1 MPDTATELKTLL
13 KDPSLLCTKAL
24 VAGDWVDA
32 DDGATFEVTNPA
44 RGDVICSVPDLS
56 RAETARAI
64 EAARVAMKDWAAR
77 TGKERASVMRKW
89 FDLMMANQDD
99 LGLILTAEMGKPLA
113 EAKGEIAYGAS
124 FIEWFGEEAKRI
136 YGETIPGHMRD
147 KRITVLK
154 QPIGVVG
161 SITPWNFPNAMIARK
176 AGPAI
181 AVGCGFVCRPAAETP
196 LSALAMGLL
205 GERAGLPKGILSVI
219 TSSRAS
225 DIGKEFCENHAVRK
239 LTFTGSTEVGRI
251 LLRQAADQVMKC
263 SMELGGNAP
272 FIVFDDA
279 DLDAAVEG
287 AMMSKFRN
295 NGQTCVCAN
304 RLYVQAGVY
313 DAFAEKLAAAVNKLN
328 VGDGLAEG
336 VTTGP
341 LISEDAVE
349 KVEDHIADVVAGGGK
364 VVTGGARH
372 ALGGTFFQPTV
383 VTGVTQEMKVATEE
397 TFGPVAPLFKFE
409 TEEEV
414 IEKANAT
421 IFGLASYFY
430 ARDIGRIT
438 RVQEGLEYGIVGV
451 NTGIISTE
459 VAPFGGV
466 KQSGLGREGSHHG
479 VEDYLEMKYVCLSI

>member
-1 MPDTATELKTLL
+1 MLDTATDLKSLL
-13 KDPSLLCTKAL
+13 KDPTLLATKAY
-24 VAGDWVDA
+24 VAGEWIDA
-32 DDGATFEVTNPA
+32 DDGATFAVTNPA
-44 RGDVICSVPDLS
+44 RGDVICTVPDLG

-64 EAARVAMKDWAAR
+64 EAARVAMKEWAAR
-77 TGKERASVMRKW
+77 TAKERANVLRKW
-89 FDLMMANQDD
+89 FELMMANQDD
-99 LGLILTAEMGKPLA
+99 LGAILTAEMGKPLP

-147 KRITVLK
+147 KRIQVIK

-161 SITPWNFPNAMIARK
+161 SITPWNFPNAMITRK
-176 AGPAI
+176 CGPAL
-181 AVGCGFVCRPAAETP
+181 AVGCGFVARPAAETP
-196 LSALAMGLL
+196 LSALALAVL
-205 GERAGLPKGILSVI
+205 GERAGLPKGIFSVV
-219 TSSRAS
+219 TSTKAS
-225 DIGKEFCENHAVRK
+225 DIGKEFCENHTVRK

-251 LLRQAADQVMKC
+251 LMRQAADQVMKC

-304 RLYVQAGVY
+304 RIYVQAGVY
-313 DAFAEKLAAAVNKLN
+313 EAFAEKLAAAVAKLN
-328 VGDGLAEG
+328 VGDGLEAG
-336 VTTGP
+336 ITTGP
-341 LISEDAVE
+341 LISDKAVA
-349 KVEDHIADVVAGGGK
+349 KVEDHIADVVKGGGT
-364 VVTGGARH
+364 VVTGGKRH
-372 ALGGTFFQPTV
+372 ALGGTFFEPTV

-397 TFGPVAPLFKFE
+397 TFGPVAPLFRFE

-479 VEDYLEMKYVCLSI
+479 VEDYLELKYICLSI